1 MSPPLADECQ
11 KLLGWVGLGD
21 VDCLPNIQEWCH
33 FVRAICFHKETA
45 NKDFEA
51 CIMPSYGALERHRKR
66 AEYVLHLVYSSPF
79 TVCTQ
84 LPCFQSYGWTVDND
98 GVILVDWDEEQ
109 ALSFLNGRENGCS
122 CRKSSM

>member
-1 MSPPLADECQ
+1 MMMVEVKVFDSIEMESWLNLVSSVYLSKHNSIYASQSLQRFRESFLLPPLADECQ

-51 CIMPSYGALERHRKR
+51 CIMPSYG
-66 AEYVLHLVYSSPF
+66 
-79 TVCTQ
+79 
-84 LPCFQSYGWTVDND
+84 
-98 GVILVDWDEEQ
+98 
-109 ALSFLNGRENGCS
+109 
-122 CRKSSM
+122 